1 MVRTRVEVQ
10 EQTQVGDALVR
21 GLMRAQL
28 GLALRLAAV
37 VVGLIG
43 AIPLLNA
50 LFPELG
56 SITVFGVRLN
66 WLVLAALVYP
76 LMYGIGW
83 FYVRAGRT
91 GRAGLRRRRRLRA
104 VTGSALTAAALLT
117 PRRWPP
123 WRSAPTVSAS
133 RAPPPTSW
141 SRPAPSGRRWN
152 AAAISGEYLSAA
164 SFLGVA
170 GLIAKYG
177 ADALWYPVGF
187 TAGYLGLLLFVA
199 APLRRSGA
207 YTVPD
212 FAEFRLGSPRLR
224 KMAMLVVVVICVF
237 YLVPQYQGAGL
248 ALKTLLGIPV
258 WLGPLAVGAI
268 VITNVVAGGM
278 RSITFVQA
286 FQYWL
291 KLTAVAIPA
300 LALAGLFLTDRG
312 GELGG
317 PLPPTVQQDTT
328 VEIETDVVV
337 QVAEPGGISV
347 TGTFD
352 GRPVQDVTIG
362 PAGEHTLG
370 AGSTLSLSAG
380 AATPVVAGTPSAG
393 TDWIAS
399 GGGLGGHH
407 PLYQVLSIMVATFL
421 GTMGLPH
428 VLVRFYTNP
437 DGRAARRTALTV
449 IALLSLFYLFPTL
462 LGVFSRLYV
471 PQLLITG
478 TADAAVLLAPESAIA
493 GAAGQLLA
501 RAGGRRCDRGVPGD
515 VVGSAG
521 QFRRR
526 AGHRRAAGP
535 GPRFPG
541 RGGGRRSDP
550 DPVGAGRFRRTG
562 TVPQCRAGLRRRG
575 VDAVSAAGAR
585 HLVARADRGR
595 GDVGAGRRRPVV
607 RRRGHRRGGRRGGR
621 GRAGRLAGSAG
632 RLSAPTI

>member
-1 MVRTRVEVQ
+1 MTGSPLTAV
-10 EQTQVGDALVR
+10 AL
-21 GLMRAQL
+21 
-28 GLALRLAAV
+28 LAAAV
-37 VVGLIG
+37 ATVAIG
-43 AIPLLNA
+43 AY
-50 LFPELG
+50 
-56 SITVFGVRLN
+56 GVRFSRTTSDF
-66 WLVLAALVYP
+66 LV
-76 LMYGIGW
+76 
-83 FYVRAGRT
+83 
-91 GRAGLRRRRRLRA
+91 
-104 VTGSALTAAALLT
+104 
-117 PRRWPP
+117 
-123 WRSAPTVSAS
+123 AS
-133 RAPPPTSW
+133 RTVGSQ
-141 SRPAPSGRRWN
+141 WN

-212 FAEFRLGSPRLR
+212 FAEFRLGSARLR
-224 KMAMLVVVVICVF
+224 KVAMLVVVVICIF

-291 KLTAVAIPA
+291 KLTAIAIPA
-300 LALAGLFLTDRG
+300 LALTGLFLTDRG

-317 PLPPTVQQDTT
+317 PLPPMVPQATT
-328 VEIETDVVV
+328 VAIETDVVV
-337 QVAEPGGISV
+337 QVPEPAGITV
-347 TGTFD
+347 TGTLD
-352 GRPVQDVTIG
+352 GRRVDAAAIDS
-362 PAGEHTLG
+362 AGEHTLG
-370 AGSTLSLSAG
+370 AGSTLELAAG
-380 AATPVVAGTPSAG
+380 AATPVVAGTPAAG
-393 TDWIAS
+393 ADWIAS

-407 PLYQVLSIMVATFL
+407 PLFQVVSTMVATFL

-437 DGRAARRTALTV
+437 DGRAARRTALAV

-478 TADAAVLLAPESAIA
+478 TADAAVLLAPGSAIA

-501 RAGGRRCDRGVPGD
+501 ALV
-515 VVGSAG
+515 
-521 QFRRR
+521 
-526 AGHRRAAGP
+526 
-535 GPRFPG
+535 
-541 RGGGRRSDP
+541 
-550 DPVGAGRFRRTG
+550 
-562 TVPQCRAGLRRRG
+562 
-575 VDAVSAAGAR
+575 AAGAIAAFLATSSGL
-585 HLVARADRGR
+585 LVSFAGALATDVLPGR
-595 GDVGAGRRRPVV
+595 V
-607 RRRGHRRGGRRGGR
+607 RDF
-621 GRAGRLAGSAG
+621 RLAAVIGGLIPIPLALAASGGLELSRSVGLAFAVAASTLCPLLVLGIWWRGLTATGATCGLAVGGLLSGGAVTVAVAG
-632 RLSAPTI
+632 GVNEDTLGGWPAVLIGYPAAVSFPLAFMTMIVVSRLTRAAVPADVAQTFARMHVPENLGMGIERMPRG